1 MTENTTE
8 IAKRLVIGR
17 KRDGRNCYDPEAKR
31 VLVEACL
38 QPGVSVAKLAMQ
50 HGVNANLLRIWIGR
64 YRKKRE
70 SGLAMPTP
78 FSAFVPVVTAKMPA
92 LERRAGLLATLP
104 NGVRLDLSG
113 MTADAL
119 ADMLNCLAKLP
130 CSAST
135 RD

>member
-31 VLVEACL
+31 ALVEACL
-38 QPGVSVAKLAMQ
+38 QPGVSVARLALQ

-64 YRKKRE
+64 YRKQQEPER
-70 SGLAMPTP
+70 AMPALI
-78 FSAFVPVVTAKMPA
+78 SAFVPVVAAKTPV
-92 LERRAGLLATLP
+92 LQGQPSLLAMLP
-104 NGVRLDLSG
+104 NGVRLDLG
-113 MTADAL
+113 GIDADTLVAV
-119 ADMLNCLAKLP
+119 LNCLSRLP
-130 CSAST
+130 CSALP